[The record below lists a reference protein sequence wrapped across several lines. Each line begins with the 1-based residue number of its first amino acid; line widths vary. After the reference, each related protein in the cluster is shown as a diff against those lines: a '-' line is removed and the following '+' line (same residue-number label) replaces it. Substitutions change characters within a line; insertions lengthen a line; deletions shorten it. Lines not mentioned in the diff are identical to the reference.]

1 MWTSAQA
8 PACTQYCLLTLL
20 HFHLLSS
27 NLEVGLSEFPRTFQ
41 HALVRTRG
49 RKEYHR
55 LHWATTTGKR
65 RNYIPF
71 PLVRSYLNGRK
82 RYRGMFSHHYCG
94 HYDARWRGRR
104 TRYQF
109 DPLNKNDLYQMWPK
123 SRRLTGISIYLLAVS
138 IMHLRGYFG

>member
-49 RKEYHR
+49 AQRVPQAVLGHDHLQEEK
-55 LHWATTTGKR
+55 LHSVS
-65 RNYIPF
+65 
-71 PLVRSYLNGRK
+71 VRAKLLERPKKVSR
-82 RYRGMFSHHYCG
+82 MFSHHYCG